1 MAFNKMTTNVENV
14 SALPDVVSE
23 QSSLLKNTFDKAGK
37 DLKAFI
43 NTHIDELG
51 SETSASNL
59 GATKEGVATTVQ
71 EYLDDINNNLGDK
84 TEITVNGEKQ
94 KEVSIYAPTTSG
106 NVNQILRGNENGE
119 PQWAEAPEGIV
130 VDSTLSE
137 TSTNAIQN
145 KAVAEA
151 LKNVTSKI
159 VVENSILT
167 EGWIEDTHSLEG
179 ETITQYY
186 YDMPVEGLLQ
196 TDIPHI
202 TPKYT
207 GFKWN
212 DEPRQEAW
220 NKISRA
226 ESISNEAQPTG
237 YGTLRFYCFE
247 ETPTVEIPI
256 QIEIV
261 R

>member
-51 SETSASNL
+51 LETSASNL

-71 EYLDDINNNLGDK
+71 EYLDNINNNLGDK
-84 TEITVNGEKQ
+84 TELTLNGEKQ
-94 KEVSIYAPTTSG
+94 EEVSIYAPTTSG

-119 PQWAEAPEGIV
+119 PQWVEAPDGII

-151 LKNVTSKI
+151 LNIIST
-159 VVENSILT
+159 NSAKLYLYQATIPT
-167 EGWIEDTHSLEG
+167 EGWSDTEEYYVDITIEGILES
-179 ETITQYY
+179 
-186 YDMPVEGLLQ
+186 DLPS
-196 TDIPHI
+196 I
-202 TPKYT
+202 TPIYT
-207 GFKWN
+207 DVKETN
-212 DEPRQEAW
+212 LLIQEAY
-220 NKISRA
+220 NKID
-226 ESISNEAQPTG
+226 SIQTYDGYIRVVAFKEIPT
-237 YGTLRFYCFE
+237 R
-247 ETPTVEIPI
+247 EIPI
-256 QIEIV
+256 QIKVV

>member
-51 SETSASNL
+51 YETSASNL

-71 EYLDDINNNLGDK
+71 EYLDNINNNLGDK

-94 KEVSIYAPTTSG
+94 EEVSIYAPTTSG
-106 NVNQILRGNENGE
+106 NVNQILRGNEHGE
-119 PQWAEAPEGIV
+119 PQWVDAPEGLV
-130 VDSTLSE
+130 VDSELSE

-145 KAVAEA
+145 AVVTKA
-151 LKNVTSKI
+151 LKNVPTKYKYETVI
-159 VVENSILT
+159 PV
-167 EGWIEDTHSLEG
+167 EGWS
-179 ETITQYY
+179 ETAPYTIDIT
-186 YDMPVEGLLQ
+186 VEGLLEQ
-196 TDIPHI
+196 DTPDITVIQDTDVTIAQAQI
-202 TPKYT
+202 
-207 GFKWN
+207 
-212 DEPRQEAW
+212 EAW
-220 NKISRA
+220 GKVSRIVTGTNKI
-226 ESISNEAQPTG
+226 TCTC
-237 YGTLRFYCFE
+237 YE
-247 ETPTVEIPI
+247 EKPEREIPI
-256 QIEIV
+256 LIKGV